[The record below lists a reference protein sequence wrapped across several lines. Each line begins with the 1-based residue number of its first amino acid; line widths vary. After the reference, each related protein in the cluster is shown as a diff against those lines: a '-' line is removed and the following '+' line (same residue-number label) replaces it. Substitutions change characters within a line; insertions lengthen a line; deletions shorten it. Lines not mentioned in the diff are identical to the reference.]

1 MMNGGM
7 LQGKFFPGSPVRK
20 FTYRSAQ
27 PALVCKLLSPR
38 VLYRTIMF
46 DPHWMA
52 NFFGIRN
59 CANLIWAARCSKPK
73 VYVVTCKASSKE
85 NDVEHRMVSIRSL
98 IAIIFLIHAQGSLSA
113 RLTYFYAR
121 VLAVVCFGGG
131 HRTLYKKQLY
141 ALDVLFRKL
150 CRSCVSP
157 PSDTDRSL
165 EWHEIF
171 HRCNDRARTFTQT
184 VGPKPWSY
192 CVCMQ
197 HWKLASHIV
206 NLLEHRWVRRLVA
219 WNPPV
224 GYRILGRRRRTGIV
238 WGHGWR
244 KRNAIITG
252 LRSLKLAT
260 PGARC
265 EIHCIQ
271 N

>member
-1 MMNGGM
+1 
-7 LQGKFFPGSPVRK
+7 
-20 FTYRSAQ
+20 
-27 PALVCKLLSPR
+27 
-38 VLYRTIMF
+38 
-46 DPHWMA
+46 
-52 NFFGIRN
+52 
-59 CANLIWAARCSKPK
+59 
-73 VYVVTCKASSKE
+73 
-85 NDVEHRMVSIRSL
+85 MVSIRSL

-206 NLLEHRWVRRLVA
+206 NLLEHRAKTCCLESTC
-219 WNPPV
+219 
-224 GYRILGRRRRTGIV
+224 RIPNSGKEAPHRDCLGPWLEETKCHYHWSAFFEACDT
-238 WGHGWR
+238 WG
-244 KRNAIITG
+244 
-252 LRSLKLAT
+252 
-260 PGARC
+260 
-265 EIHCIQ
+265 Q
-271 N
+271 M